1 MSSFNDFCKCK
12 WYSKGD
18 PTNVWSLGYCHCPE
32 RQPKPPAIA
41 LIHCLGT
48 DCGYYASLYPRTFT
62 ITTSVGEEKKEMT
75 NVEKIV
81 KLCRDY
87 VDCYDEMQEQPDEA
101 MCRVG
106 YGIHLMELEPQLLKE
121 LLKQVADTESYDVI
135 KELKKKAKK
144 LEQIRKLVNDD

>member
-1 MSSFNDFCKCK
+1 
-12 WYSKGD
+12 
-18 PTNVWSLGYCHCPE
+18 
-32 RQPKPPAIA
+32 
-41 LIHCLGT
+41 
-48 DCGYYASLYPRTFT
+48 
-62 ITTSVGEEKKEMT
+62 MT

-101 MCRVG
+101 MCRMG

-144 LEQIRKLVNDD
+144 LEEIRKLVNDD